1 MERSFNHLDSS
12 ALINIDNF
20 YFFQSL
26 FLILTENFQSV
37 FLLLLFMYNIKWYI
51 FVNGK
56 YVEVGFKT
64 LTQSFRLYQNIFFP
78 WNVFKIKLKSS
89 FDLSKNVTCF
99 LYFVWYFCFLP
110 TFISNLAL
118 VTECPWLKAT
128 VTVDRML

>member
-37 FLLLLFMYNIKWYI
+37 FLLLLFMYNIIWYI

-64 LTQSFRLYQNIFFP
+64 LTQSFRLYHNIFFP

-89 FDLSKNVTCF
+89 FDLSKNVT
-99 LYFVWYFCFLP
+99 
-110 TFISNLAL
+110 
-118 VTECPWLKAT
+118 
-128 VTVDRML
+128 